1 MPIASAMEPFRSRS
15 EEEGESPDMDSEVF
29 YCGCLTCRRKN
40 NLWIS
45 RPTWFR
51 HKPHR
56 EEQIRNGQIPVP
68 DTSYAVPLRRRNPAV
83 RQSSGDHPDAPPRK
97 RTTVQVMDRR
107 TSMTLATTNP
117 SPPLSAGS
125 ATLPE
130 SQGSL
135 QVRREFVICL
145 YRLCANLI
153 TQLLSHTM
161 TPS

>member
-1 MPIASAMEPFRSRS
+1 
-15 EEEGESPDMDSEVF
+15 
-29 YCGCLTCRRKN
+29 
-40 NLWIS
+40 
-45 RPTWFR
+45 
-51 HKPHR
+51 
-56 EEQIRNGQIPVP
+56 
-68 DTSYAVPLRRRNPAV
+68 
-83 RQSSGDHPDAPPRK
+83 
-97 RTTVQVMDRR
+97 
-107 TSMTLATTNP
+107 MTLATTNP
-117 SPPLSAGS
+117 SPPLSASS